1 MKTLCLILCLLLSL
15 PVQSLAETAN
25 SEPITRVQLGTWTSV
40 VEYQGQVIAIPT
52 IDLVAGSDVPTEQR
66 LATILAPS
74 NGKCTMRELAL
85 EDSRPLQT
93 VMAGTIVVVLAPG
106 DGWTLVWVNGQG
118 GYVRTECLQFHAP
131 VTEIVGHAVVVRDG
145 RTDGKQTVTLHHIP
159 SSYAPKLVSWPT
171 GTQVTVLA
179 AENGWC
185 EVEANGVRGF
195 IRERHLMM
203 LDEE

>member
-1 MKTLCLILCLLLSL
+1 MRTFCLILCLLLIL
-15 PVQSLAETAN
+15 PVQSLAETAE
-25 SEPITRVQLGTWTSV
+25 SEPITLVQLGTWTSLIR
-40 VEYQGQVIAIPT
+40 YQGQELEVRTA
-52 IDLVAGSDVPTEQR
+52 DLQFAGEVPAQMR

-74 NGKCTMRELAL
+74 NGKCTMRDFAL

-106 DGWTLVWVNGQG
+106 DDWTRVCANGQA
-118 GYVRTECLQFHAP
+118 GYVRTNCLQFYAP
-131 VTEIVGHAVVVRDG
+131 AVEIVGHAVIVRDG
-145 RTDGKQTVTLHHIP
+145 RTDGRQTVTLHHIP
-159 SSYAPKLVSWPT
+159 SSYAPKLVSWQT
-171 GTQVTVLA
+171 GTKVTVLA

-203 LDEE
+203 LEEE

>member
-1 MKTLCLILCLLLSL
+1 MRTLCLILCLLLSL
-15 PVQSLAETAN
+15 PVQSLAEG
-25 SEPITRVQLGTWTSV
+25 EPITLVQLGTWTTM
-40 VEYQGQVIAIPT
+40 VEYQGQVTAIPT
-52 IDLVAGSDVPTEQR
+52 TALLAGSDVPMEQR

-74 NGKCTMRELAL
+74 NGKCTMREFAL

-106 DGWTLVWVNGQG
+106 DGWTLVWVNGLG
-118 GYVRTECLQFHAP
+118 GYVRTDCLQFHAP
-131 VTEIVGHAVVVRDG
+131 VTEIVGHAEIVRDG

-179 AENGWC
+179 AEKGWC